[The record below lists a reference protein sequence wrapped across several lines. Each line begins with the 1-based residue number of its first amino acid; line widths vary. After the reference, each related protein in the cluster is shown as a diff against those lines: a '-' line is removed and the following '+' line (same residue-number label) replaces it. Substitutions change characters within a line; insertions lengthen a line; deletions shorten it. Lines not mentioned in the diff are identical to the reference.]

1 MFVSSFNLLPVILIY
16 NKDIFDPVTPFGVKC
31 RHSISY
37 DRDKIKLNPAAVL
50 FMLV

>member
-1 MFVSSFNLLPVILIY
+1 MFVSLFNLLPVILIY
-16 NKDIFDPVTPFGVKC
+16 NKDPVMPFGVKC

-37 DRDKIKLNPAAVL
+37 DRDKIKFNPAAVL